1 MMKSTANHW
10 RFSSRSLKKSTPA
23 RLATSIVAMLK
34 LGNTT
39 TAGRSCKE
47 RRRNFAE
54 KKLGIQQKRKGK
66 GVKQK
71 LVRQRFRSENLKD
84 LGHGIRAAA
93 QDKHSKQLPAEAA
106 AYIAAAEIDK
116 YNGSNRNAKA

>member
-54 KKLGIQQKRKGK
+54 KKLGIPMAAPKRNSRMPGRSFLYIT
-66 GVKQK
+66 KQM
-71 LVRQRFRSENLKD
+71 
-84 LGHGIRAAA
+84 
-93 QDKHSKQLPAEAA
+93 HSK
-106 AYIAAAEIDK
+106 
-116 YNGSNRNAKA
+116 SAKAKV